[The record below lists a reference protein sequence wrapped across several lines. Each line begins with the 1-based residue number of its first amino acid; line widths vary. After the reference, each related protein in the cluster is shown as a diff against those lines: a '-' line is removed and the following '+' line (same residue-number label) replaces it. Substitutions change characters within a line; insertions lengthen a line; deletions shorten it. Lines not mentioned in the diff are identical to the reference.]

1 MGIFAHAIRLPRH
14 AARILRFHQVLLW
27 KRSFHSKKARQQKGA
42 DAPKCSE
49 LTRHLIRQAACK
61 VSLKLYDPLRYGVLS
76 SDDRYSRCVYSITR
90 SRRMEVLW
98 ENFTVCSQS
107 TLPCRHG
114 ESFAAPGDPRFYYE
128 SFAAPSME
136 RRLRKRQAR
145 KKRLTA
151 GRISDRPSAFFVKYT
166 ARRRNRGRLCPP

>member
-14 AARILRFHQVLLW
+14 AARILRFNQVLLW

-114 ESFAAPGDPRFYYE
+114 ESFAGLEQDRALPRRLGICSLPAYGIRHRDKALFLR
-128 SFAAPSME
+128 SFAPDE
-136 RRLRKRQAR
+136 F
-145 KKRLTA
+145 
-151 GRISDRPSAFFVKYT
+151 SAASREFSY
-166 ARRRNRGRLCPP
+166 